1 MTEKSSWKD
10 RLFGG
15 FSKTSSRLTE
25 NLAGLVTKAKLD
37 EATLD
42 DIEDALILSDLGP
55 ATASTIREKLAVERF
70 EKGLTEHAVKEIIK

>member
-1 MTEKSSWKD
+1 MTEKNSWKD

-55 ATASTIREKLAVERF
+55 ATAATIREKLAVERF